1 MTTIILINS
10 NRLSVKEIGD
20 EVTFIALGFLVNP
33 SFIKQVHPHR
43 ITKVFL
49 STKTKQHTGNL
60 VELKRAGK
68 ITIFLKLLLHSQLN
82 QPFTMLFFD

>member
-33 SFIKQVHPHR
+33 SFIILRYDWLFVMLLGFALTTQSK
-43 ITKVFL
+43 
-49 STKTKQHTGNL
+49 
-60 VELKRAGK
+60 
-68 ITIFLKLLLHSQLN
+68 TIFNVKVRPRSIRIYFVVNNIDSGLMLHN
-82 QPFTMLFFD
+82 VTKR